1 MNSLTLIQPQ
11 PVTPALWSPRCGGAA
26 PLAHRSGVCV
36 WFDPLR
42 LGALP
47 TRHALAVLSL
57 KLDGFGSIHQRHG
70 SEAADELLRIV
81 VMRLSRAVGPDDMVN
96 HLMGGEFACLLSGLP
111 RREQLS
117 QLAWKLLDAMSAPV
131 RVGALRLAV
140 LPCIGIA
147 IWPGDGTT
155 HQALLANAG
164 AAMYRAK
171 QQKSGFAFFE
181 ESADV
186 WVEP

>member
-1 MNSLTLIQPQ
+1 MNSLALIHPQ
-11 PVTPALWSPRCGGAA
+11 SVTPARWSALCGGASL
-26 PLAHRSGVCV
+26 LAHRSGVFV

-47 TRHALAVLSL
+47 SRHALAVLSL
-57 KLDGFGSIHQRHG
+57 KFDGFGSVHQSHG
-70 SEAADELLRIV
+70 LEVADELLRIV
-81 VMRLSRAVGPDDMVN
+81 VMRLSRAIGPDDMVN
-96 HLMGGEFACLLSGLP
+96 HLKGGEFACLLSGLP

-131 RVGALRLAV
+131 RVGALRLAL

-147 IWPGDGTT
+147 IWPGDGSTY
-155 HQALLANAG
+155 QALLANSG

-171 QQKSGFAFFE
+171 RQKSGFAFFE

-186 WVEP
+186 WVER

>member
-1 MNSLTLIQPQ
+1 MNSLALIQPQ
-11 PVTPALWSPRCGGAA
+11 PVTPALWSPRYGGAA
-26 PLAHRSGVCV
+26 PLAHRGGVCV

-47 TRHALAVLSL
+47 RRHALAVLSL
-57 KLDGFGSIHQRHG
+57 KLNGFGSIHQRHG

-96 HLMGGEFACLLSGLP
+96 HLKGGEFACLLRGLP

-117 QLAWKLLDAMSAPV
+117 QLAWKLLDAMSTPA